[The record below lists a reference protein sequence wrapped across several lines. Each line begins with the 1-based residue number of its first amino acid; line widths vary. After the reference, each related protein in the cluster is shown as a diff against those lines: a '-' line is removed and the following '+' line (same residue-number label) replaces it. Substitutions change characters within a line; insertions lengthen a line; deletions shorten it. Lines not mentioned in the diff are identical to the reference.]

1 MAKSVGEMPLAGLSI
16 DSASN
21 QPMYRQLYDY
31 FRESIL
37 DGRLRP
43 GQRLPATRQLA
54 RELGVSRNT
63 VMLAF
68 DDLLSEGYL
77 EGRAGS
83 GTYITGT
90 LPENMTHVQPPME
103 SQQQKMHTSRQFSKR
118 GEMMVSTSICDMNCA
133 ADIRPF
139 QHGVPALPEFPY
151 EIWARLAARQLR
163 STSHHFLGYND
174 PAGYLPLREAIAAY
188 LRTSRA
194 VRCEANQIIMVNGV
208 QQAMDLIA
216 RLLLDPGD
224 TAWVEDP
231 GYVGTTRALINAGVQ
246 LTPVPVD
253 EEGLNVAYGRE
264 KANNA
269 RLVYVTPS
277 HQYPL
282 GVTMTVCR
290 RLELLA
296 WADEANAWIVEDD
309 YDSEYRYCGRPL
321 SSLQG
326 LDVSDR
332 VIYLGTFSKV
342 LFPSLRLGYIVVPEH
357 LVDGF
362 VTARTVVDRHA
373 PLFEQMVLANFI
385 EEGHFARHIRRMRL
399 LYEERQN
406 TLKEAVAQE
415 LGGLMRASSADA
427 GMHLVGW
434 LPAGFD
440 DRQVA
445 ALARQNGLVATA
457 VSDYSLEHYHKPG
470 LILGYSAYDK
480 KAICQGIRTL
490 GKVLREF

>member
-1 MAKSVGEMPLAGLSI
+1 MAKTISEMPLAGLII
-16 DSASN
+16 DQKSD

-54 RELGVSRNT
+54 KELGVSRNT

-83 GTYITGT
+83 GTFITGT
-90 LPENMTHVQPPME
+90 LPENMTHAQQPE
-103 SQQQKMHTSRQFSKR
+103 AARQKKLHSSRQFSQR

-151 EIWARLAARQLR
+151 EIWARIAARQLR
-163 STSHHFLGYND
+163 STSLISLGYNE
-174 PAGYLPLREAIAAY
+174 PAGYRPLREAIAGY

-194 VRCEANQIIMVNGV
+194 VRCEADQIIMVNGV

-224 TAWVEDP
+224 IAWVEDP
-231 GYVGTTRALINAGVQ
+231 GYVGTNRALANAGAQ
-246 LTPVPVD
+246 LVPVPID
-253 EEGLNVAYGRE
+253 EEGLDVAYGRK
-264 KANNA
+264 KANDA

-282 GVTMTVCR
+282 GVTMSVCR
-290 RLELLA
+290 RLELLS
-296 WADEANAWIVEDD
+296 WADEADAWIVEDD

-326 LDVSDR
+326 LDVGDR

-362 VTARTVVDRHA
+362 QTARTVVDRHA
-373 PLFEQMVLANFI
+373 PVFEQMVLANFI
-385 EEGHFARHIRRMRL
+385 EEGHFARHIRRMRM

-406 TLKEAVAQE
+406 FLKDAIAAE
-415 LGGLMRASSADA
+415 LGGLMRASAADA

-434 LPAGFD
+434 LPEQFD

-445 ALARQNGLVATA
+445 ALARQNGLIVNS
-457 VSDYSLEHYHKPG
+457 VSNYSLEHYHKPG
-470 LILGYSAYDK
+470 LVMGYSAYDE
-480 KAICQGIRTL
+480 KAIRQGIRTL
-490 GKVLREF
+490 GKVLRES